1 MKRTLTEMKTRLD
14 LRLRENQ
21 RLQEERDRLE
31 DVLAK
36 TKGELNQI
44 QSQVPIHVPMYTVS
58 QGPIADK
65 PVRCFRKR
73 RRVNLTLGEGCAV
86 RLEQQIISVWLFVCC
101 K

>member
-44 QSQVPIHVPMYTVS
+44 QSQVPTRSRVHCVS
-58 QGPIADK
+58 DK
-65 PVRCFRKR
+65 KPRYR
-73 RRVNLTLGEGCAV
+73 
-86 RLEQQIISVWLFVCC
+86 
-101 K
+101 